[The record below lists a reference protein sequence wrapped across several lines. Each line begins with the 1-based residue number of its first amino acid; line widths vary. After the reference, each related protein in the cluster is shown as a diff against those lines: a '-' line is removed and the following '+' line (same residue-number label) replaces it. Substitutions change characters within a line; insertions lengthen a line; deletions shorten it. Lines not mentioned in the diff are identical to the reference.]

1 LFCSPRIRAGQGA
14 IGRRKPDIT
23 KNGYETQRRRYR
35 QIYRHVA
42 LISLEPLQQKREGAA
57 MPQPP
62 DLSDLP
68 DQPRGAMRL
77 AQGLLIVAIMALI
90 MIALV
95 STN

>member
-1 LFCSPRIRAGQGA
+1 
-14 IGRRKPDIT
+14 
-23 KNGYETQRRRYR
+23 
-35 QIYRHVA
+35 
-42 LISLEPLQQKREGAA
+42 

-68 DQPRGAMRL
+68 DRPRGAMRL

-95 STN
+95 TTN